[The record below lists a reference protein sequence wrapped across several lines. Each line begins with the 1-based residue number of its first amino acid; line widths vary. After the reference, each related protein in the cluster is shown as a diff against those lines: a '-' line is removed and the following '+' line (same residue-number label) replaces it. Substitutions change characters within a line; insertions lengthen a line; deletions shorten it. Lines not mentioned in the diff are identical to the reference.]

1 MRRRPRLLAGV
12 GVTACLLLAAGCSAT
27 SSTTTRPTTQTE
39 TTESAAV
46 LPGDRSSTPA
56 PEPQDELAEPSLGAA
71 PSWDST
77 ARDAAGEAA
86 TRAVTAYLS
95 GDAEDA
101 WWSEVAPL
109 LSPVA
114 QQAYAGTDPANVPG
128 RVVSGPPTVTD
139 AAGSAYL
146 AEVVVPTDAGDYGV
160 LLSRAATGDP
170 WLVER
175 FRLHEPGS
183 TP

>member
-1 MRRRPRLLAGV
+1 M
-12 GVTACLLLAAGCSAT
+12 S
-27 SSTTTRPTTQTE
+27 
-39 TTESAAV
+39 
-46 LPGDRSSTPA
+46 
-56 PEPQDELAEPSLGAA
+56 
-71 PSWDST
+71 
-77 ARDAAGEAA
+77 
-86 TRAVTAYLS
+86 AVTAYLS
-95 GDAEDA
+95 GDAEEA
-101 WWSEVAPL
+101 WWFEVAPL

-160 LLSRAATGDP
+160 LLSRAAAGDP

-175 FRLHEPGS
+175 FRVPEPGS